1 MWIMLALLPDSL
13 SNALVNTNTQLL
25 APTIRG
31 TNIYANNLPSLRKV
45 VGNLNTLYLRKETW
59 TEHSAWLNQEK
70 LFGTK
75 LTLSTFNIV

>member
-31 TNIYANNLPSLRKV
+31 TNIYANNLPSLIKESRGQFEYSLSTKR
-45 VGNLNTLYLRKETW
+45 TLDW
-59 TEHSAWLNQEK
+59 
-70 LFGTK
+70 
-75 LTLSTFNIV
+75 TLSLTQSRETI